1 MSRFATKEE
10 LLEDAAGALSKL
22 NRLLA
27 TIPPRAKLDEV
38 TDGMSTKDFLAHR
51 TEWGRMALSWLDEAR
66 AGGSPSVPA
75 EGYTWGQLEEL
86 NADIHERFAGI
97 PLDEV
102 QAAFEVVNDELFA
115 TISQC
120 SDEELFTK
128 KYYSFTGT
136 SDLATYFT
144 SATGGHYRSA

>member
-51 TEWGRMALSWLDEAR
+51 AEWGAWRCP
-66 AGGSPSVPA
+66 G
-75 EGYTWGQLEEL
+75 
-86 NADIHERFAGI
+86 
-97 PLDEV
+97 
-102 QAAFEVVNDELFA
+102 
-115 TISQC
+115 
-120 SDEELFTK
+120 
-128 KYYSFTGT
+128 
-136 SDLATYFT
+136 
-144 SATGGHYRSA
+144 

>member
-51 TEWGRMALSWLDEAR
+51 TEWGRMALS
-66 AGGSPSVPA
+66 
-75 EGYTWGQLEEL
+75 
-86 NADIHERFAGI
+86 
-97 PLDEV
+97 
-102 QAAFEVVNDELFA
+102 
-115 TISQC
+115 
-120 SDEELFTK
+120 
-128 KYYSFTGT
+128 
-136 SDLATYFT
+136 
-144 SATGGHYRSA
+144 